1 MTNFETEIRRS
12 GYIVYTNKGDSMM
25 PLLRQDRDLLVIR
38 AVTAPLKKNDVV
50 LFKRE
55 NGAYVLHR
63 IIKVCGMGMYRIC
76 GDNRDY
82 AEPVPEEWIIGIL
95 TEIIRDGQ
103 HITMQD
109 PSYLQYMK
117 KLPARRFR
125 LKLRHYFKK
134 IKSIVTGGK
143 E

>member
-1 MTNFETEIRRS
+1 MTRFEDEIRRK
-12 GYIVYTNKGDSMM
+12 GYIAYTNEGDSMM
-25 PLLRQDRDLLVIR
+25 PLLRQHRDVMVIR
-38 AVTAPLKKNDVV
+38 KLTEPPKKNDAV
-50 LFKRE
+50 LFKRPD
-55 NGAYVLHR
+55 GAYVLHR
-63 IIKVCGMGMYRIC
+63 IIKVCGMGMYRVC

-125 LKLRHYFKK
+125 LKLRHYLKK
-134 IKSIVTGGK
+134 IKSIFTGGK